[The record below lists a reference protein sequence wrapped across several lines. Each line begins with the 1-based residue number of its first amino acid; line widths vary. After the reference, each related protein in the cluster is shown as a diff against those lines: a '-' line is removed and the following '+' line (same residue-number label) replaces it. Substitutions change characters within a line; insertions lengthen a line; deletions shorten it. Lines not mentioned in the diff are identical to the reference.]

1 MADEQIVI
9 EITDGVAAS
18 IPAKI
23 DRIAASARNAHTAVE
38 TLKQQLSLLDG
49 KGLQSLSAAMNQAAS
64 ASTKLAQAQ
73 QAANTTAAQ
82 AAILQSRVEQ
92 SAANAAN
99 AQARLAT
106 ASTNTATAQARL
118 ATATTN
124 TATAEA
130 KLATETAKTSTAQ
143 SNSAAAASRAELASI
158 RLQQAQ
164 KKLEEQNKKTTT
176 SFMDFAKRALS
187 IAAITAASG
196 ALLKYADSYTA
207 LQNKLQNVSSSQAQ
221 VNELTDRLYDL
232 ANKTRAG
239 VDETATAFTRFDRS
253 LKLMGK
259 SQEDTLRMTETIN
272 KALVV
277 SGATS
282 AEASSALL
290 QLSQAFNSGKLQG
303 DEFRSVSENMPV
315 VLDAVAKALNKP
327 VDQVKKLGTEGK
339 ITSEVLF
346 KAFQLIQKQ
355 IDDTF
360 AKTTPTIGQALTV
373 LNNQVGQ
380 FVGKLDK
387 ATGISTGLAKAILWL
402 GNNLDVVT
410 VALTAVGAAL
420 LVAFG
425 PALLSALGA
434 ATTAVIGFTAA
445 LAANPVGLLVVGLT
459 AAISALVVFGDKISV
474 TSDGL
479 VNLQDVAK
487 SVLSIIGQGF
497 SAVGD
502 VITAAWGK
510 AIDWVNEK
518 TNGWGEQFRSLGE
531 TILSAYK
538 LYVNTYIGLWVS
550 AFNVIKT
557 VWDNFPA
564 LMKGLFVLVVN
575 AGATA
580 VETLINSWQIGLR
593 TIASLAEG
601 VAPEL
606 VAKLNGALD
615 KAKIELPRMQMEQES
630 KDAGAAI
637 AQAAVSGFQTD
648 YVGGMTDAIM
658 QGARK
663 ISEARRA
670 AEAEAAKSNL
680 RGAGTNQLS
689 GDDGSKKKT
698 KLTQEQKDYNK
709 ALKEVTAPQRE
720 LNAALAVAD
729 ALYKQG
735 AISLEKYTALVAK
748 AKDAYASATDPLYSF
763 NKAAQEQFS
772 VLSKVGP
779 AMEAERNVIQA
790 RNAALQAGLPFS
802 EAMAES
808 IRKTTVALDE
818 AQKKS
823 DVLNQIY
830 SETKGAQAD
839 LTAQQQAYNQA
850 LASGALSAE
859 QYGIKMQ
866 QLNVDA
872 ANLKMQMGTAGFNDA
887 IVAGMGQLVSNYQ
900 GVLQGLS
907 SAWGNFFTGFV
918 DGFANSIGRAIVY
931 GENLQDT
938 LSQVSKQ
945 ILSELIGALIKVGI
959 QYVVNQALA
968 QTAITATTAQSTAA
982 AATTTAAWAP
992 AAAVTSAASFGGAA
1006 VAGIAALAVLFGMV
1020 MGFAAKGFKSGGY
1033 TGSVGTSEVAGVVHG
1048 QEFVVNA
1055 AATRKHRAT
1064 LEAMNNGG
1072 SVAAV
1077 NQNSE
1082 GASGG
1087 GGGGVVMVAFDI
1099 NNVINV
1105 QGGSGDSSA
1114 DSLEKAATAIS
1125 QKTQADIMDSIRM
1138 GGTWS
1143 KVIKQAAN

>member
-38 TLKQQLSLLDG
+38 TLKQQLAMLDG

-82 AAILQSRVEQ
+82 AAILQNRVEQ

-106 ASTNTATAQARL
+106 ASTNTATAQQRL
-118 ATATTN
+118 ATATAN

-164 KKLEEQNKKTTT
+164 KKLEEQNQKTTN

-187 IAAITAASG
+187 IAAITAATG

-221 VNELTDRLYDL
+221 VNELTDRLYEL

-282 AEASSALL
+282 SEASSALL

-346 KAFQLIQKQ
+346 KAFQLIQQQ

-360 AKTTPTIGQALTV
+360 AKTTPTIGQAMTV

-387 ATGISTGLAKAILWL
+387 ATGVSSALAKAILWL
-402 GNNLDVVT
+402 GNNLDLLT
-410 VALTAVGAAL
+410 VALVAVGAAL

-445 LAANPVGLLVVGLT
+445 LAANPIGLIAIAITTAIAALT
-459 AAISALVVFGDKISV
+459 VFGDKISV

-487 SVLSIIGQGF
+487 SVLSIVGDGF
-497 SAVGD
+497 SAVGAE
-502 VITAAWGK
+502 IQSLWGK
-510 AIDWVNEK
+510 AIDWINEK
-518 TNGWGEQFRSLGE
+518 TNGWGENFRSLGD
-531 TILSAYK
+531 TILSLVKAT
-538 LYVNTYIGLWVS
+538 VNGYIGAWVS
-550 AFNVIKT
+550 AYNVVKT

-564 LMKGLFVLVVN
+564 LMKGLFALVVN

-580 VETLINSWQIGLR
+580 VETLVNSWQIGIR
-593 TIASLAEG
+593 GIASLAEG

-615 KAKIELPRMQMEQES
+615 KAKIELPRMQIEQEA
-630 KDAGAAI
+630 KDAGSAV

-689 GDDGSKKKT
+689 GDDGKTKKA

-709 ALKEVTAPQRE
+709 ALKEVTAPLRE
-720 LNAALAVAD
+720 YNAAMAVAK
-729 ALYKQG
+729 ALYDTG
-735 AISLEKYTALVAK
+735 AISLEKYNALVAK

-763 NKAAQEQFS
+763 NKAAQEQFD

-823 DVLNQIY
+823 DVLNKIY

-850 LASGALSAE
+850 LANGAISAE

-907 SAWGNFFTGFV
+907 GAWGNFFTGFV

-1020 MGFAAKGFKSGGY
+1020 MGFAAKGFKTGGY
-1033 TGSVGTSEVAGVVHG
+1033 TGDVGTSEVAGVVHG

-1077 NQNSE
+1077 NQNSDNA
-1082 GASGG
+1082 GN

-1099 NNVINV
+1099 DNNITV